1 MEKAPARHGQARRR
15 PQGSPLFEEF
25 YRAQRIV
32 PEAEWP
38 AFLAA
43 LETSLPACFR
53 VTAGRY
59 ADQIRAKLGEPD
71 AWALAG
77 LEVDDGAEGASFA
90 VRPPAPVDWLPEG
103 YAWSINA
110 PRPVLRKCP
119 QLKAFQQWL
128 VAENGA
134 GNINRQEVRRPGALC
149 ARGLPRSD
157 RATAGPQAVSMIPP
171 LLLDVKPGMS
181 VLESVQQLSCQLALN
196 TILTKLLLLCS
207 LCAAPGSKTAQ
218 LVDLV
223 QGGQPHARDRG
234 LVVANDVDTSR
245 CYMLV
250 HQLKRFSGDSIMV
263 TNHPAQAF
271 PLMRRHGDGG
281 SAGGRGLQFDR
292 VLCDVPCTGDGTI
305 RKSPDI
311 WHKWK
316 PANGLSLHKLQLS
329 ILIRGVELCAVGGR
343 IVYSTCSFNPYENE
357 AVVAAAVR
365 RFNGKLV
372 VCDVAGELPNLK
384 RSHGLRC
391 DRCTLC
397 PGHASALTA
406 FRSLGQHVASARTG
420 ARLVR
425 SRG

>member
-43 LETSLPACFR
+43 LKTSLPACFR

-90 VRPPAPVDWLPEG
+90 VAPPAPVDWLPEG

-119 QLKAFQQWL
+119 QLKAFHQWL

-134 GNINRQEVRRPGALC
+134 GNINRQEVRRPDALC

-157 RATAGPQAVSMIPP
+157 RVTAGPQAVSMIPP

-181 VLESVQQLSCQLALN
+181 VLESVQQLSCWLPLN
-196 TILTKLLLLCS
+196 TI
-207 LCAAPGSKTAQ
+207 
-218 LVDLV
+218 
-223 QGGQPHARDRG
+223 
-234 LVVANDVDTSR
+234 
-245 CYMLV
+245 
-250 HQLKRFSGDSIMV
+250 
-263 TNHPAQAF
+263 
-271 PLMRRHGDGG
+271 
-281 SAGGRGLQFDR
+281 
-292 VLCDVPCTGDGTI
+292 
-305 RKSPDI
+305 
-311 WHKWK
+311 
-316 PANGLSLHKLQLS
+316 
-329 ILIRGVELCAVGGR
+329 
-343 IVYSTCSFNPYENE
+343 
-357 AVVAAAVR
+357 
-365 RFNGKLV
+365 
-372 VCDVAGELPNLK
+372 
-384 RSHGLRC
+384 
-391 DRCTLC
+391 
-397 PGHASALTA
+397 
-406 FRSLGQHVASARTG
+406 
-420 ARLVR
+420 
-425 SRG
+425 